1 MEARLHVRGVL
12 SRAGLNSAGLRIL
25 KVVCRC
31 SLLRIIVGLW
41 NRGTCLLR
49 CRAEKA
55 VGLFA
60 EVFAGAVPAELQI
73 FMRQEHM
80 QRMYIYYI
88 YIYVYTHTYIYI
100 YTHTYYAH
108 IRSLFVQACILRARG
123 VRPSSHSSRHSGFQH
138 WLLGGFGVYGGCVPQ
153 VVSFPTG
160 RLRIVTAEISDL
172 STFFPLPRITRPCA
186 AGFSS
191 KLSAP
196 HRGLTDHD
204 LLSVTGRS
212 CIIAGRDIT
221 ESFLA
226 RCTCLM

>member
-25 KVVCRC
+25 KIVCRC

-80 QRMYIYYI
+80 QRMYIIYICIHTHIYI
-88 YIYVYTHTYIYI
+88 YIHIHIMHIYE
-100 YTHTYYAH
+100 
-108 IRSLFVQACILRARG
+108 ACLLKPVSCEHEECDLRATVPDTLDFNTG
-123 VRPSSHSSRHSGFQH
+123 CLVGLGFTGAVCH
-138 WLLGGFGVYGGCVPQ
+138 K
-153 VVSFPTG
+153 SFPFRQG
-160 RLRIVTAEISDL
+160 VS
-172 STFFPLPRITRPCA
+172 
-186 AGFSS
+186 
-191 KLSAP
+191 
-196 HRGLTDHD
+196 
-204 LLSVTGRS
+204 
-212 CIIAGRDIT
+212 
-221 ESFLA
+221 ES
-226 RCTCLM
+226 

>member
-1 MEARLHVRGVL
+1 MLITPDHRGPLESRDLPPEVSRRKSRRLVRG
-12 SRAGLNSAGLRIL
+12 SICRRSA
-25 KVVCRC
+25 
-31 SLLRIIVGLW
+31 
-41 NRGTCLLR
+41 
-49 CRAEKA
+49 CRASDLYA
-55 VGLFA
+55 SRTYATYV
-60 EVFAGAVPAELQI
+60 
-73 FMRQEHM
+73 
-80 QRMYIYYI
+80 YIL
-88 YIYVYTHTYIYI
+88 YIYVYTHTHIYI